1 MRLSPTSEVDRALGP
16 AWGHSVTYVNVVV
29 FVIVVFV
36 TVVVVAVVDDVFAK
50 LRLESGRI

>member
-16 AWGHSVTYVNVVV
+16 AWGHSVTCANIVA

-50 LRLESGRI
+50 LRLK